1 MLQKKNVKKNN
12 NKKGDFLNNIKTLF
26 RFNYKVQ
33 KRKYKKRYKN
43 TALPNGTFLSK
54 GKYIIYQR
62 ISTGGYGYVYLAKD
76 QEDNFCA
83 IKEFLPNTFK
93 CRENNDLKIS
103 FENEKEE
110 KKFKHNLMNFY
121 LEAENA
127 SHLQH
132 PNIIKIL
139 DVFKENGTAYI
150 VMPLEKGMSLF
161 HYVKFFEKETGQK
174 LPDHELKNIF
184 IQTCHGL
191 SFLHDNG
198 YLHLDIKP
206 GNIWIRPNGQITILD
221 LGSSR
226 HTEEINKQGTPAST
240 IGYAA
245 PEFYQIFKDEEGE
258 EDFISHQTAKKSTDL
273 VLFKEEDKTTNNKKL
288 KTRSEAFSKRTDI
301 YSLGAVLRFCLETDI
316 PPHAIYRTVNK
327 DSYYLDRISQFNP
340 HFLKI
345 VEKSMQINPENRY
358 SNVEEILF
366 ELEKIK
372 CPLDFC
378 EEQSYTKKILN
389 KNEKIY

>member
-1 MLQKKNVKKNN
+1 MLVKKNQE
-12 NKKGDFLNNIKTLF
+12 FLDNLKNLF
-26 RFNYKVQ
+26 KFNYKVQ
-33 KRKYKKRYKN
+33 KRKYKKRYQN

-93 CRENNDLKIS
+93 CREQNTLKIS

-110 KKFKHNLMNFY
+110 KKFKHNLINFY

-184 IQTCHGL
+184 IQVCHGL

-226 HTEEINKQGTPAST
+226 HTEDIDKQGTPAST

-245 PEFYQIFKDEEGE
+245 PEFYQHFKNEDG
-258 EDFISHQTAKKSTDL
+258 EDFISHQSSKKSTDL
-273 VLFKEEDKTTNNKKL
+273 ILFNPNEKVKPTDNL
-288 KTRSEAFSKRTDI
+288 KTRSEAFSKKTDI
-301 YSLGAVLRFCLETDI
+301 YSLGAVLRFCLETNI

-345 VEKSMQINPENRY
+345 VEKCMQINPEDRY
-358 SNVEEILF
+358 RNVEDILF

-378 EEQSYTKKILN
+378 EEELYVKKLLN
-389 KNEKIY
+389 KM